1 MVLAAGSSTRMGQ
14 SKQLLQVGK
23 TTLLRHTVQVATS
36 VSQAR
41 TIVVLGAR
49 ENLHI
54 EEIKGL
60 PVEVVHNQNW
70 EAGIGSSIK
79 VGAKHISGLSHIA
92 GVIILVCDQP
102 HVDGELLNNLITLHE
117 KQGKLI
123 VASAYANTIG
133 VPALFDISLLKELSG
148 LENAEGAKA
157 LFTKYRDKLET
168 VAFAKGAI
176 DLDTEEDYDRFI
188 QQ

>member
-1 MVLAAGSSTRMGQ
+1 MGR
-14 SKQLLQVGK
+14 SKQLLPVGT

-36 VSQAR
+36 VSRAR
-41 TIVVLGAR
+41 AIVVLGAR
-49 ENLHI
+49 ENLHRA
-54 EEIKGL
+54 EIKDL
-60 PVEVVHNQNW
+60 SVEVVPNQDW
-70 EAGIGSSIK
+70 ETGIGSSIK
-79 VGAKHISGLSHIA
+79 AGAKYVSGLAHIA

-102 HVDGELLNNLITLHE
+102 HVDVELLNNLIALHE
-117 KQGKLI
+117 TRGKLI

-133 VPALFDISLLKELSG
+133 VPALFDISLLRELSG
-148 LENAEGAKA
+148 LENTKGAKA

-168 VAFAKGAI
+168 VTFAKGAI

>member
-1 MVLAAGSSTRMGQ
+1 MLAAGSSTRMGR
-14 SKQLLQVGK
+14 SKQLLQVGN

-36 VSQAR
+36 VSHAR

-49 ENLHI
+49 ENLHRA
-54 EEIKGL
+54 EIKDL
-60 PVEVVHNQNW
+60 PVEVAHNQNW
-70 EAGIGSSIK
+70 ETGIGSSIK
-79 VGAKHISGLSHIA
+79 VGAKHVSGLAHMA

-102 HVDGELLNNLITLHE
+102 HVDVELLNNLIASHE
-117 KQGKLI
+117 KCGKLI

-133 VPALFDISLLKELSG
+133 VPALFDISLLQKLLG
-148 LENAEGAKA
+148 LENEQGAKA
-157 LFTKYRDKLET
+157 LFTKYQDKLET